1 MKKYNC
7 FNHKKIHFSMI
18 ENVLKKLMLIIGMKG
33 MKVKMKVKSDMT
45 ISKDIIHIGASDKN
59 IKIFENQYVL
69 ENGMSYNSYVIKDK
83 KNVILDTIDEK
94 LTDKWLENLEKA
106 LEGEKPDYLIVSHME
121 PDHAYNIGIL
131 AKKYP
136 EMKIVGNQITFNML
150 ANFFKEID
158 FSNRKFVVMEG
169 DVLDIG
175 NHKLQFF
182 MAPMVHWPEVM
193 VTYEQTEKILFSAD
207 GFGKFGAI
215 EPEEEWDCEARRYY
229 FGIVGKYGMQVQAL
243 LKKAANLDI
252 QMICPLH
259 GPILKDNLGYY
270 IDKYNTWSSYKPE
283 EEGIYIACSS
293 IYGNTLKTAEKLA
306 EILKEKGAKK
316 VVLGDLTKEDWAKAV
331 GNAFKYSH
339 LIVASSSYNAG
350 VFPPMKQFLDRLKE
364 RNYQN
369 RTVGIIENGSWAPSA
384 GKCMKNVLQEMKDIN
399 IIEPI
404 ITIKSTMSNE
414 NIAQM
419 EEMADKIL

>member
-1 MKKYNC
+1 M
-7 FNHKKIHFSMI
+7 
-18 ENVLKKLMLIIGMKG
+18 
-33 MKVKMKVKSDMT
+33 SDMT
-45 ISKDIIHIGASDKN
+45 ISKDIIHIGASDKS
-59 IKIFENQYVL
+59 IKIFESQYVL
-69 ENGMSYNSYVIKDK
+69 ENGMSYNSYLIKDE
-83 KNVILDTIDEK
+83 KNVVLDTIDEK
-94 LTDKWLENLEKA
+94 LTDEWFKNLEKA
-106 LEGEKPDYLIVSHME
+106 LEDEKPDYLIVSHME
-121 PDHAYNIGIL
+121 PDHAYNIGKL

-136 EMKIVGNQITFNML
+136 EMKIVGNQLTFNML

-175 NHKLQFF
+175 KHKLQFF

-207 GFGKFGAI
+207 GFGKFGALDAD
-215 EPEEEWDCEARRYY
+215 EEWDCEARRYY

-243 LKKAANLDI
+243 LKKAATLDI

-259 GPILKDNLGYY
+259 GPILKENLGYY

-293 IYGNTLKTAEKLA
+293 IYGNTLKAAQKLA

-316 VVLGDLTKEDWAKAV
+316 VVLADLTKEDWAEAIED
-331 GNAFKYSH
+331 AFRYSH

-350 VFPPMKQFLDRLKE
+350 LFPPMKQFLDHLKE

-384 GKCMKNVLQEMKDIN
+384 GKCMKGTLEEMKNIH

-404 ITIKSTMSNE
+404 ITIKSTMSDE
-414 NIAQM
+414 NISQM
-419 EEMADKIL
+419 EEMADVLLGTF

>member
-1 MKKYNC
+1 M
-7 FNHKKIHFSMI
+7 
-18 ENVLKKLMLIIGMKG
+18 V
-33 MKVKMKVKSDMT
+33 DMT

-69 ENGMSYNSYVIKDK
+69 ENGMSYNSYLIKDE

-106 LEGEKPDYLIVSHME
+106 LNGEKPDYLIVSHME
-121 PDHAYNIGIL
+121 PDHAYNIGVI

-150 ANFFKEID
+150 TNFFKEID
-158 FSNRKFVVMEG
+158 FSTRKFVVMEG

-175 NHKLQFF
+175 KHKLQFF

-207 GFGKFGAI
+207 GFGKFGALSAD
-215 EPEEEWDCEARRYY
+215 EEWDCEARRYY
-229 FGIVGKYGMQVQAL
+229 FGIVGKYGAQVQTL
-243 LKKAANLDI
+243 LKKALKLDI

-259 GPILKDNLGYY
+259 GPILKENLEYY
-270 IDKYNTWSSYKPE
+270 INKYDTWSSYKPE
-283 EEGIYIACSS
+283 DTGVYIACSS
-293 IYGNTLKTAEKLA
+293 IYGNTLKVAQKQA
-306 EILKEKGAKK
+306 EILKEKGIEK
-316 VVLGDLTKEDWAKAV
+316 VVIVDLTKEDWAEAV
-331 GNAFKYSH
+331 EDAFRYSH
-339 LIVASSSYNAG
+339 LIIASSSYNAG
-350 VFPPMKQFLDRLKE
+350 LFPPMKQFLDHLKE

-384 GKCMKNVLQEMKDIN
+384 GKYMKNVLQEMKDIN

-404 ITIKSTMSNE
+404 ITIKSTMSDE
-414 NIAQM
+414 NVSQM
-419 EEMADKIL
+419 EQMANDILKTL

>member
-1 MKKYNC
+1 M
-7 FNHKKIHFSMI
+7 
-18 ENVLKKLMLIIGMKG
+18 
-33 MKVKMKVKSDMT
+33 SDMT
-45 ISKDIIHIGASDKN
+45 ISKDIIHIGASDKD
-59 IKIFENQYVL
+59 IKIFESQYVL
-69 ENGMSYNSYVIKDK
+69 ENGMSYNSYLIKDE
-83 KNVILDTIDEK
+83 KNVVLDTIDEK
-94 LTDKWLENLEKA
+94 LTDIWFKNLEKA
-106 LEGEKPDYLIVSHME
+106 LDGEKPDYLIVSHME
-121 PDHAYNIGIL
+121 PDHAYNIGEL

-136 EMKIVGNQITFNML
+136 EMKIVGNQLTFNML

-175 NHKLQFF
+175 KHKLQFF

-207 GFGKFGAI
+207 GFGKFGALDVD
-215 EPEEEWDCEARRYY
+215 EEWDCEARRYY

-243 LKKAANLDI
+243 LKKAATLDI

-259 GPILKDNLGYY
+259 GPILKENLGYY
-270 IDKYNTWSSYKPE
+270 IDKYNIWSSYKPE

-293 IYGNTLKTAEKLA
+293 IYGNTLKAAQKLA

-316 VVLGDLTKEDWAKAV
+316 VVLADLTKEDWAEAV
-331 GNAFKYSH
+331 EDAFRYSH
-339 LIVASSSYNAG
+339 LVVASSSYNAG
-350 VFPPMKQFLDRLKE
+350 LFPPMKRFLDHLKE

-384 GKCMKNVLQEMKDIN
+384 GKCMKGTLEEMKNIN
-399 IIEPI
+399 IIEPM
-404 ITIKSTMSNE
+404 ITIKSTMSDE

-419 EEMADKIL
+419 KEMADVLLGTF

>member
-1 MKKYNC
+1 M
-7 FNHKKIHFSMI
+7 
-18 ENVLKKLMLIIGMKG
+18 
-33 MKVKMKVKSDMT
+33 SDMT
-45 ISKDIIHIGASDKN
+45 ISKDIIHIGASDKD
-59 IKIFENQYVL
+59 IKIFENQYIL
-69 ENGMSYNSYVIKDK
+69 ENGMSYNSYLIKDE

-94 LTDKWLENLEKA
+94 LTDIWLENLEKA
-106 LEGEKPDYLIVSHME
+106 LDGEKPDYLIVSHME
-121 PDHAYNIGIL
+121 PDHAYNIGIV

-136 EMKIVGNQITFNML
+136 EMKIVGNQLTFNML

-175 NHKLQFF
+175 KHKLQFF

-207 GFGKFGAI
+207 GFGKFGALDAD
-215 EPEEEWDCEARRYY
+215 EEWDCEARRYY

-243 LKKAANLDI
+243 LKKAATLDI

-259 GPILKDNLGYY
+259 GPILKENLGYY

-293 IYGNTLKTAEKLA
+293 IYGNTLKAAQKLA

-316 VVLGDLTKEDWAKAV
+316 VVLADLTKEDWAEAV
-331 GNAFKYSH
+331 EDAFRYSH

-350 VFPPMKQFLDRLKE
+350 LFPPMKQFLDHLKE
-364 RNYQN
+364 RSYQN

-384 GKCMKNVLQEMKDIN
+384 GNCMKGTLEEMKNIH
-399 IIEPI
+399 IIEPM
-404 ITIKSTMSNE
+404 ITLKSTMSEE
-414 NIAQM
+414 NISQM
-419 EEMADKIL
+419 EEMADVLLGTL

>member
-1 MKKYNC
+1 MK
-7 FNHKKIHFSMI
+7 I
-18 ENVLKKLMLIIGMKG
+18 
-33 MKVKMKVKSDMT
+33 KSDMT
-45 ISKDIIHIGASDKN
+45 ISKDILYIGASDKN

-215 EPEEEWDCEARRYY
+215 EPEEDWDCEARRYY

-259 GPILKDNLGYY
+259 GPILKENLGYF

-293 IYGNTLKTAEKLA
+293 IYGNTLKAAEKLA

-316 VVLGDLTKEDWAKAV
+316 VVLGDLTKEDWAEAV
-331 GNAFKYSH
+331 EDAFRYSH

-364 RNYQN
+364 RNYQS

-399 IIEPI
+399 IVEPV
-404 ITIKSTMSNE
+404 ITIKSTMSEE
-414 NIAQM
+414 NIKQM